1 MENKKNQYK
10 LFRAKQEIAIKEL
23 YDEMNTS
30 GFYQTEITDMLFNII
45 IENHGKNYDARWSV
59 GEKML
64 EVLKIIKCK
73 IHQYRKIISFD
84 LESSDGWSLDKRDV
98 SKRIKKNAE
107 NISCENNV
115 IYLEDLK
122 EK

>member
-1 MENKKNQYK
+1 MVDKINRYK
-10 LFRAKQEIAIKEL
+10 LFKAKQEIVIKEL
-23 YDEMNTS
+23 YDEMNGS

-45 IENHGKNYDARWSV
+45 IENHGRNYNTQWSN
-59 GEKML
+59 GKKIL
-64 EVLKIIKCK
+64 EVLKILKCK
-73 IHQYRKIISFD
+73 MHEYRKLISFD
-84 LESSDGWSLDKRDV
+84 LESADGWSLDKRDI

-115 IYLEDLK
+115 IYLEGLE

>member
-1 MENKKNQYK
+1 MGNKKNQYK

-64 EVLKIIKCK
+64 EVLKILKCK
-73 IHQYRKIISFD
+73 IHHYRKIISFD
-84 LESSDGWSLDKRDV
+84 LESSDGWSLDRRE
-98 SKRIKKNAE
+98 SYRIRYE
-107 NISCENNV
+107 DNI
-115 IYLEDLK
+115 IHLEDLK
-122 EK
+122 DKK